1 MQKTVPIEYGE
12 YYHIYNR
19 GNNRENIFFE
29 ERNYEHFLKLY
40 VKYIQP
46 VADTYAYCLLKNHF
60 HFLVRIKTVEELT
73 SEVFKTSEVSVP
85 LKLLNPTQQFA
96 NWLNS
101 YTKAINKA
109 YQRVGSLFQSRFGRI
124 RIDSDSYF
132 IQLVTYI
139 HRNPEK
145 HGFVD
150 DFRTYPYS
158 SYHAISHQKTTQIK
172 SEKVLGWFGNL
183 DTFNHYHQTLDND
196 RQISHLIGD
205 DFL

>member
-1 MQKTVPIEYGE
+1 MQKTVPLKYGE

-40 VKYIQP
+40 VKYILP

-60 HFLVRIKTVEELT
+60 HFLLRIKTEEEQEIL
-73 SEVFKTSEVSVP
+73 KTSLAP
-85 LKLLNPTQQFA
+85 FKPLNPTQQFA
-96 NWLNS
+96 NWFNS

-109 YQRVGSLFQSRFGRI
+109 YQRVGSLFQNRFGRI
-124 RIDSDSYF
+124 QVDSDNYF

-158 SYHAISHQKTTQIK
+158 SYQAISHQKNTHLK
-172 SEKVLGWFGNL
+172 SEKVLDWFGNL
-183 DTFNHYHQTLDND
+183 ENFNHYHQSLDNNI
-196 RQISHLIGD
+196 QISHLIGD
-205 DFL
+205 DLL